1 MMNGGKF
8 NSTARESVL
17 EEVKGK
23 LQGNGF
29 VLVGTAAGDVQQY
42 ATRMDIDNLPVLLMV
57 KSEGSGV
64 TVNGKVGMAP
74 IVDLLKQSLT
84 LILGVK

>member
-1 MMNGGKF
+1 MNGGKF
-8 NSTARESVL
+8 NSNSRETIM

-29 VLVGTAAGDVQQY
+29 VMVGAGDVQQY
-42 ATRMDIDNLPVLLMV
+42 ATRLDIDNLPVLLMV

-74 IVDLLKQSLT
+74 IVDLLKQSLS

>member
-1 MMNGGKF
+1 MNGGKF
-8 NSTARESVL
+8 NSTSRETVL

-29 VLVGTAAGDVQQY
+29 VLVGAGEVQQY

-57 KSEGSGV
+57 KSEGPGV
-64 TVNGKVGMAP
+64 TVSGKVSMAP